1 MIRDYRDKLQD
12 LLNDLHTKEGV
23 TRYRISK
30 RSGISEQTLSNVM
43 HKRRNL
49 SIEALERLLDSI
61 GYEIQFAK
69 SASNGNAVANGARL
83 PEHASTEADTNFL
96 KPVA

>member
-69 SASNGNAVANGARL
+69 SATTAATNGTAVTNL
-83 PEHASTEADTNFL
+83 STFETENPSL
-96 KPVA
+96 KPVS

>member
-61 GYEIQFAK
+61 GYEVQFTK
-69 SASNGNAVANGARL
+69 SAAPTAVG
-83 PEHASTEADTNFL
+83 TEAEATSTL
-96 KPVA
+96 KALV

>member
-12 LLNDLHTKEGV
+12 LLNDLHTKDGV

-61 GYEIQFAK
+61 GYEIQFSK
-69 SASNGNAVANGARL
+69 SAAASSVSTGAAV
-83 PEHASTEADTNFL
+83 ESESTFL
-96 KPVA
+96 KPVI

>member
-49 SIEALERLLDSI
+49 SIEALERLLESI
-61 GYEIQFAK
+61 GYEIQFSK
-69 SASNGNAVANGARL
+69 STAATSATVEAEG
-83 PEHASTEADTNFL
+83 STL
-96 KPVA
+96 KPVL

>member
-30 RSGISEQTLSNVM
+30 RSGIREQTLSNVM

-69 SASNGNAVANGARL
+69 SASNGAANGARV
-83 PEHASTEADTNFL
+83 EHTSLEADTTAL
-96 KPVA
+96 KSVA

>member
-69 SASNGNAVANGARL
+69 SANGVTNGAPNGARL
-83 PEHASTEADTNFL
+83 AEHSDADLL